1 MVQLFHK
8 YKNHDFV
15 YLIPLVALS
24 LWVRLRYYFFLKNS
38 GKGFPDSA
46 DSQWYLTY
54 ARSMLADFDLNLHMN
69 DILYFGYNIL
79 LTILLAIFKD
89 PVAIL
94 FVQTVVASLCVI
106 LVFKIS
112 NMLFNKTTAIIAS
125 LLYAYSWEI
134 TLWSTYILTDSFFI
148 SLLLLCVYFLLKSLE
163 SEKKLFKWLFVLTAL
178 YLCVFRP
185 TGLLTIFFIMIY
197 YVFRMD
203 KRAIFTF
210 IKKHKYAVG
219 GVFTVAIAVFAYILA
234 GQMLSPFIHS
244 IQFNAKMVLYNVY
257 AKGWIYD
264 HPTRHD
270 HFFRPD
276 YTINIFNSLIL
287 SFLINN
293 WDHVLILYAKR
304 AFAFL
309 GLWVWRID
317 VTNIVGLKKFFWNML
332 PWFLFG
338 IGTLSAFINGV
349 FRKVSIVWFIIL
361 AVFVFC
367 ITFFIDGMY
376 RYKAPAV
383 PFLAIAAAYGADS
396 IIRLVIYTVR
406 KYARKL
412 WDRKKLTD
420 VTPGQ

>member
-1 MVQLFHK
+1 
-8 YKNHDFV
+8 
-15 YLIPLVALS
+15 
-24 LWVRLRYYFFLKNS
+24 
-38 GKGFPDSA
+38 
-46 DSQWYLTY
+46 
-54 ARSMLADFDLNLHMN
+54 MLLAS
-69 DILYFGYNIL
+69 
-79 LTILLAIFKD
+79 LLAIFKD

-112 NMLFNKTTAIIAS
+112 RMLFNKTTAIIAS
-125 LLYAYSWEI
+125 LLYAYAWEI

-163 SEKKLFKWLFVLTAL
+163 SDKRVYKVLFILTAL

-185 TGLLTIFFIMIY
+185 TGLLTLLFILVY
-197 YVFRMD
+197 YLFRLD
-203 KRAIFTF
+203 RRKIVDF

-219 GVFTVAIAVFAYILA
+219 GVIAVGFAVFTYILV
-234 GQMLSPFIHS
+234 GDKLTPFIHS

-264 HPTRHD
+264 HPTPHD

-293 WDHVLILYAKR
+293 WDDILILYGR
-304 AFAFL
+304 RTFAFL
-309 GLWVWRID
+309 GMWVWRID
-317 VTNIVGLKKFFWNML
+317 LTNIIGLKKFFWNML

-338 IGTLSAFINGV
+338 VGTISAFVNGV
-349 FRKVSIVWFIIL
+349 FRKVSIVWLIIL
-361 AVFVFC
+361 AVFIFC

-376 RYKAPAV
+376 RYKAPAI
-383 PFLAIAAAYGADS
+383 PFLAIATAYGADS
-396 IIRLVIYTVR
+396 LIRFTISTVLKFSR
-406 KYARKL
+406 RFLHREKVQDMK
-412 WDRKKLTD
+412 
-420 VTPGQ
+420 